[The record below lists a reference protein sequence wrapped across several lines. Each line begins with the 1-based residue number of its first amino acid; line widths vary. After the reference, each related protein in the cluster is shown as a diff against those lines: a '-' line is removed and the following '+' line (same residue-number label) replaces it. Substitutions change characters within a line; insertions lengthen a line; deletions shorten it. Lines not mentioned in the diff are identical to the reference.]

1 MIEGD
6 LLRLLLVGPLLES
19 MFTSPSSSESIGITE
34 GALEGGSD
42 TEVGAT
48 LATGPAG
55 LLLLSGVVMVEKA
68 PLV

>member
-19 MFTSPSSSESIGITE
+19 MLTSPSSSESIGITE
-34 GALEGGSD
+34 GALEGGLD

-48 LATGPAG
+48 LATGPPG
-55 LLLLSGVVMVEKA
+55 LLL
-68 PLV
+68 P